1 MDGSV
6 QERLSFWIFSAI
18 RVILW
23 IGLIHLPNGG
33 SWSKKSPNHYND
45 ITISNTLSSAQ
56 LNLDLDL
63 WKFSRIIIS
72 WDIISTSQRGCV

>member
-6 QERLSFWIFSAI
+6 QERLSFWILCAI

-23 IGLIHLPNGG
+23 IGLIHLPNCG
-33 SWSKKSPNHYND
+33 SWSKKSPNHHND

-56 LNLDLDL
+56 LYLDLDL
-63 WKFSRIIIS
+63 WKFSRRIIS